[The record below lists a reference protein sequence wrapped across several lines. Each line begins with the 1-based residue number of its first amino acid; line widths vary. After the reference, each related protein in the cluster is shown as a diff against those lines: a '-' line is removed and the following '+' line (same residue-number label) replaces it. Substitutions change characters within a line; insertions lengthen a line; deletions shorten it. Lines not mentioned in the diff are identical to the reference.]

1 MMGPPGT
8 TSAGGSLIAGSITAP
23 RHMILGGREAF
34 VALVK
39 IDERD
44 LVESHRAGD
53 VDAFPAIV
61 RANYGM
67 LLARAMRRL
76 NDRAAAEDAVQE
88 TFLRAFRALPGFGG
102 DFRLA
107 GWLHRILNNVCADE
121 TGRRMR
127 DGATFDRLA
136 VEHVPTADD
145 VADATTGR
153 AEVEHALALIP
164 QSHREALLLREI
176 EGMDYREL
184 AAAAGISEE
193 NARARVSRARSAM
206 RRLLSAPTAVL
217 LFFGA
222 ALRRVRGQAP
232 IQAPATAQAAS
243 VGTALPPDS
252 IASVGAFSQL
262 MASPAAVQLTSAA
275 AAVGPAKSVLVSAV
289 VTTVAAATF
298 VAAPHIATDNPP
310 SRDGTVTAVAGAADL
325 PGSTAITAAAAT
337 TIATSTSTS
346 TTALE
351 SGAAVPWSADSST
364 TSTTGGIGTAL
375 TASGPDTTAATAPT
389 PPPAPC
395 PALPAPTSDPQ
406 PVLVARAWWDGS
418 HLVVQGSAWLEVG
431 DAMIEGALTGRER
444 AAGTG
449 DTSFPAALVFTL
461 AGNSASVVRLSGDV
475 ARTTDGDGITTSGW
489 SSLGSVTARGCL
501 AAFGDVPIALH
512 LTEPG
517 RTSDA
522 TTTTSTAN

>member
-1 MMGPPGT
+1 
-8 TSAGGSLIAGSITAP
+8 
-23 RHMILGGREAF
+23 

-127 DGATFDRLA
+127 DGATFNRLT
-136 VEHVPTADD
+136 VEHVPTVDD

-184 AAAAGISEE
+184 AAAAGITEE

-222 ALRRVRGQAP
+222 VLRRVRGQAP

-243 VGTALPPDS
+243 VSTALPPDS
-252 IASVGAFSQL
+252 IASVGTLSQL

-275 AAVGPAKSVLVSAV
+275 AAVGPVKSVLVSAV
-289 VTTVAAATF
+289 VTTVAAATL
-298 VAAPHIATDNPP
+298 VAAPHVATDSPAP
-310 SRDGTVTAVAGAADL
+310 RDGTVTAVAGAADL
-325 PGSTAITAAAAT
+325 PGSAAITAAVAT

-351 SGAAVPWSADSST
+351 SGAAVPWSADSTT
-364 TSTTGGIGTAL
+364 TSTIGGIGTAL
-375 TASGPDTTAATAPT
+375 TASGPAMTSAPT
-389 PPPAPC
+389 SSIPPPPPC
-395 PALPAPTSDPQ
+395 PALPTPNGAQQ
-406 PVLVARAWWDGS
+406 PVLIARAWWDGS
-418 HLVVQGSAWLEVG
+418 HLIVQGSAWLEVG
-431 DAMIEGALTGRER
+431 DAMIEGSLTGRER
-444 AAGTG
+444 GAATT
-449 DTSFPAALVFTL
+449 DPSFPASLVFTL
-461 AGNSASVVRLSGDV
+461 PGDAASIVRLSGNV
-475 ARTTDGDGITTSGW
+475 ARTTDGDGITTSSW
-489 SSLGSVTARGCL
+489 ASLGSVTARGCL

-522 TTTTSTAN
+522 TTTTTSGN